1 MPLSRNA
8 RRGIGLAAFLLSFH
22 TLLAYGLAPGV
33 FLVLVVALAIV
44 FYRAGYLGAVTT
56 SLALLAVTLLY
67 ALTIKLTGFESAM
80 YYRPHEQLATYDYRY
95 NHRVYRPNARI
106 EMRMPY
112 GDLQSMTKAAIAQP
126 REVVFQTDSD
136 GFRNDRDYHGQR
148 YALVGDS
155 FIAAVGDSQEA
166 MLNVQLERDYGVAS
180 YNLGQPG
187 NLNDYLAYIRG
198 FRERYGEKPAI
209 LLFLFEGNDFP
220 EALPDPSKKKY
231 GKFGLFW
238 KRYYNLFSDTGM
250 FRLTKSLY
258 KRLSKLDEIERSEN
272 VRIFKIRD
280 QTVAFYA
287 PYIEVTKQAD
297 YRPDASVERTI
308 VATGARH
315 IFFIPT
321 KYRVYHNHL
330 EPGTRLP
337 DAYWEYLNGVCN
349 KHQLNCTNLTAPLTA
364 AADQLLKTDQL
375 VWWSDDTHWNA
386 HGMAVAARVV
396 AARLKEKT
404 MPKSL

>member
-1 MPLSRNA
+1 MPLTHNA

-33 FLVLVVALAIV
+33 FLVLVVALGV
-44 FYRAGYLGAVTT
+44 VYWRTGYLGAVTI

-67 ALTIKLTGFESAM
+67 ALAIKLTGFESAM
-80 YYRPHEQLATYDYRY
+80 YYRPHEQVATYDYKY
-95 NHRVYRPNARI
+95 NHRVYRRNARV

-112 GDLQSMTKAAIAQP
+112 GDLQSMTKTPIAQP

-136 GFRNDRDYHGQR
+136 GFRNDRDYHGQP

-166 MLNVQLERDYGVAS
+166 MLNIQLERDYGVAT
-180 YNLGQPG
+180 YNLGHPG

-198 FRERYGEKPAI
+198 FRQRYGEQPVI

-272 VRIFKIRD
+272 VKTFKVRD

-287 PYIEVTKQAD
+287 PYIDVTNKAD
-297 YRPDASVERTI
+297 YRPDASVEQAI

-315 IFFIPT
+315 VFFIPT

-330 EPGTRLP
+330 EPGARLP
-337 DAYWEYLNGVCN
+337 NAYWDYLSGVCG
-349 KHQLNCTNLTAPLTA
+349 KHKLQCTNLTAPLTA
-364 AADQLLKTDQL
+364 AADQLLKSGQL
-375 VWWSDDTHWNA
+375 LWWSDDTHWNA
-386 HGMAVAARVV
+386 RGMAVAARVV
-396 AARLKEKT
+396 AERLKGLPTLKT
-404 MPKSL
+404 P